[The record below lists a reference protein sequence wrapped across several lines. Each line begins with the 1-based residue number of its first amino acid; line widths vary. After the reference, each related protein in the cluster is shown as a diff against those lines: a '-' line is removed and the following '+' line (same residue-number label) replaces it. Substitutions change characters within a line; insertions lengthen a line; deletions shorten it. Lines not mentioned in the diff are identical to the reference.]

1 MSVNWEAFVPDL
13 IVGVVTGGVV
23 GLVLLAYERR
33 SGKRRRRDE
42 ARAVGLRLVH
52 PLLLALQR
60 PTYTTTYSGVL
71 PLPAKLTRA
80 LDLIEASD
88 LDALHDIEPTE
99 LTRRIRKFRSCMW
112 DLRADAEDLDQ
123 AISRWGRL
131 HARDADE
138 VEYGMAIILG
148 ASGSYL
154 SETFPESGVRE
165 RLSGAAGRMQDN
177 RVVKKH
183 ARKYRKARARVERAT
198 EDLLGELVERI
209 KTDGH

>member
-1 MSVNWEAFVPDL
+1 MSVNWETFIPDL

-23 GLVLLAYERR
+23 GLVLLGYERR
-33 SGKRRRRDE
+33 SGKRRRREE

-60 PTYTTTYSGVL
+60 PTYTNSYSGIL

-80 LDLIEASD
+80 LDLVEASE

-112 DLRADAEDLDQ
+112 DFRADAEDLDQ

-131 HARDADE
+131 HAGSPDE
-138 VEYGMAIILG
+138 VEYGIAKILG
-148 ASGSYL
+148 APASYL
-154 SETFPESGVRE
+154 AEAYPEPGARE
-165 RLSGAAGRMQDN
+165 RLSVAAAHMQEN

-183 ARKYRKARARVERAT
+183 ARKYRKAQSRVERAT
-198 EDLLGELVERI
+198 EELLVELVERI
-209 KTDGH
+209 KAGG